1 MWDGCSGPLALRRPR
16 MRFRRMFQ
24 KTASPVVA
32 DFGSSS
38 VKLLQLSGGE
48 TPGIV
53 AAHELELPDEA
64 RGNPDRRFA
73 FLSDQLPGILRQGGF
88 LGRRIV
94 ISPASSHFIVQ
105 QTRIDRD
112 GPLDPDEQVRAEV
125 AGRME
130 CLPAAVVARSFP
142 IPGSDRERV
151 ALAIAREDVMRHV
164 ELMKRCRF
172 DVVGVQPDHLPMLRA
187 FDHLHRREEDRSVVT
202 MYVDAGWGTVKVAVA
217 RGTELVFARIVH
229 VGGRQLDEVAARS
242 WGCTSAAAR
251 IRRIQEDRALIE
263 RPVDAEAVPNMQDAG
278 EMSAIMRA
286 GLAKA
291 EQEEARRRESVAIAG
306 DRRTGAANPSLTP
319 VGSAA
324 IDAELAEVHDTIAD
338 ELMMCARYA
347 QAAVGGSID
356 RMVMVG
362 GESHSR
368 RFAGRLARRMGIKS
382 SVGDP
387 MRRLLAATPEGAG
400 ELDPSM
406 EHPEWA
412 VACGLCACDA
422 EV

>member
-1 MWDGCSGPLALRRPR
+1 
-16 MRFRRMFQ
+16 MRFRTMFQ

-38 VKLLQLSGGE
+38 VKILQLAGGE

-53 AAHELELPDEA
+53 AAHELRLPDEA

-73 FLSDQLPGILRQGGF
+73 FLSDELPTILRGGGF
-88 LGRRIV
+88 LGRRII

-105 QTRIDRD
+105 QTRVDYD
-112 GPLDPDEQVRAEV
+112 GPLTPDEQVRAEV

-130 CLPAAVVARSFP
+130 CPPSAVVARSFP
-142 IPGSDRERV
+142 IPGSERERV

-172 DVVGVQPDHLPMLRA
+172 DVVGVQPDHRPMLRA
-187 FDHLHRREEDRSVVT
+187 FDHLHRREEDQSVVT

-217 RGTELVFARIVH
+217 RGTQLVFARIVH

-242 WGCTSAAAR
+242 WGCTAAVAR
-251 IRRIQEDRALIE
+251 LRRIKEERELIE
-263 RPVDAEAVPNMQDAG
+263 GPTSQPEAPDVG

-291 EQEEARRRESVAIAG
+291 ELEKVRQRESLAVAN
-306 DRRTGAANPSLTP
+306 DRRAGSTNPSLAP
-319 VGSAA
+319 VGPAV

-368 RFAGRLARRMGIKS
+368 RFAGRLARRMGIKA

-400 ELDPSM
+400 ELDPGR

-412 VACGLCACDA
+412 VACGLCACDV

>member
-1 MWDGCSGPLALRRPR
+1 

-24 KTASPVVA
+24 KSASPVVA

-38 VKLLQLSGGE
+38 VKILQLSGGE

-73 FLSDQLPGILRQGGF
+73 FLSDELPTILRRGGF

-105 QTRIDRD
+105 QTRLDSD
-112 GPLDPDEQVRAEV
+112 GPLTPDEQVRAEV

-130 CLPAAVVARSFP
+130 CPPSAVVARSFP
-142 IPGSDRERV
+142 IPGSERERV

-164 ELMKRCRF
+164 ELMRRCRF
-172 DVVGVQPDHLPMLRA
+172 DVVGVQPDHLPMIRA
-187 FDHLHRREEDRSVVT
+187 FDHLHRREEDQSVVT
-202 MYVDAGWGTVKVAVA
+202 MYVDAGWGAVKVAVA

-229 VGGRQLDEVAARS
+229 VGGRQFDEVAARS
-242 WGCTSAAAR
+242 GGCTAAVAR
-251 IRRIQEDRALIE
+251 IRRIEEERGLIE
-263 RPVDAEAVPNMQDAG
+263 RPALEPGKSEAPDVG
-278 EMSAIMRA
+278 EMSAIMRV

-291 EQEEARRRESVAIAG
+291 EREETRRRESVAIAV
-306 DRRTGAANPSLTP
+306 DRRSGASNPSLAP

-368 RFAGRLARRMGIKS
+368 RFAGRLARRMGIKA

-400 ELDPSM
+400 ELDPGR

-412 VACGLCACDA
+412 VACGLCACDV